1 MPILYP
7 FYLML
12 IDYDNKVRISENKKL
27 LEKIKDNKNTDNSI
41 KK

>member
-1 MPILYP
+1 MPIHYP

-12 IDYDNKVRISENKKL
+12 IDYHKKVRINHNKIF
-27 LEKIKDNKNTDNSI
+27 LEQIKSNKNTDNSI

>member
-1 MPILYP
+1 
-7 FYLML
+7 ML